1 MAKASPQ
8 SWRTTTVPTAEILL
22 DLENPRVEIPP
33 RASQAT
39 IRRLLVATEEVIELA
54 RDIVETGGLLPGD
67 RIIVVKEGETF
78 IVLEGNRRVCACQ
91 ILTNI
96 ALAPPNTR
104 KGFPEVTPALAAR
117 LKSMQAEIAPSR
129 EAAEV
134 IITRRHTSFGIK
146 QWSPIAKQRR
156 IMKRVEQGESLADIA
171 TAFTMKR
178 TDVFK
183 TLQSAHL
190 LKYIRD
196 LKRWS
201 EAESAQ
207 LDDPKLKPTT
217 FTRLFTT
224 GGVRDDLEISF
235 DAETG
240 AISSGFKHFAD
251 AMELLAR
258 ETLLIP
264 LGKKVTNST
273 TRTPTPEIYRKA
285 FAKHPA
291 LNRRFNE
298 GNGRDREDPTSNN
311 PEAETPSEPEVTSGA
326 NGNGPPEDTETPSEP
341 EGASNAHENVP
352 REGESQNSGAQSG
365 ASDGTT
371 TRAGDPGPE
380 SPESEGDSPAQA
392 QSSEERPHENPAASD
407 PPSSEGSS
415 TTAVTAGAPPTKGT
429 KLVGAKPDTFFQS
442 LVCPATLRDQR
453 LITLSREIS
462 KLDHTKFPAAA
473 TFLLRA
479 LLESTL
485 QYIVDTKGLRSPL
498 MQEYLAENPAG
509 KPEPGL
515 KFVINFVM
523 NPRRR
528 LFTGNVVNVLKKWQ
542 DHTKAYCDIVIH
554 GRWIEPSAHEL
565 EEVAKTTRL
574 FITKVFDGTA
584 LLP

>member
-1 MAKASPQ
+1 MAKAIPQ
-8 SWRTTTVPTAEILL
+8 SWRATTIPTAEILL

-39 IRRLLVATEEVIELA
+39 IRRLLVATEDVIDLA
-54 RDIVETGGLLPGD
+54 RDIVATGGLLPGD
-67 RIIVVKEGETF
+67 RIIVVKDGETF
-78 IVLEGNRRVCACQ
+78 TVLEGNRRVCACQ
-91 ILTNI
+91 ILTNL

-104 KGFPEVTPALAAR
+104 KGFPEVTPALASG
-117 LKSMQAEIAPSR
+117 LKTMQAEIAPNR

-134 IITRRHTSFGIK
+134 IITRRHTSVGIK

-156 IMKRVEQGESLADIA
+156 IMKRVEQGESLTDIA
-171 TAFTMKR
+171 SAFSMKR

-183 TLQSAHL
+183 TLQSARL

-196 LKRWS
+196 LKRWN
-201 EAESAQ
+201 EFESAQ
-207 LDDPKLKPTT
+207 LDDPKLKPTI

-224 GGVRDDLEISF
+224 GGVKDDLDLSF
-235 DAETG
+235 DTETG
-240 AISSGFKHFAD
+240 ALSSGFKYFAD

-258 ETLLIP
+258 ETLFVP
-264 LGKKVTNST
+264 PGKKVTNST

-291 LNRRFNE
+291 LNRIFNE
-298 GNGRDREDPTSNN
+298 KGAEDAKGAPNAGSPDT
-311 PEAETPSEPEVTSGA
+311 AEPPS
-326 NGNGPPEDTETPSEP
+326 DSE
-341 EGASNAHENVP
+341 N
-352 REGESQNSGAQSG
+352 
-365 ASDGTT
+365 
-371 TRAGDPGPE
+371 
-380 SPESEGDSPAQA
+380 
-392 QSSEERPHENPAASD
+392 ASD
-407 PPSSEGSS
+407 PQEEGARANTGTPRDAHNEKNPRREESSAESRKEGSQTQGQSEKQQPQQFREAPETFDPGSSEGPSVPVEIVPL
-415 TTAVTAGAPPTKGT
+415 AKAP

-442 LVCPATLRDQR
+442 LVCPPTLRDQR

-485 QYIVDTKGLRSPL
+485 QYIVDIKGLRGPL
-498 MQEYLAENPAG
+498 MTEYLAESPAG
-509 KPEPGL
+509 RPEPGL
-515 KFVINFVM
+515 KFVIRFLM

-528 LFTGNVVNVLKKWQ
+528 LFTGNVVDVLKKWQ